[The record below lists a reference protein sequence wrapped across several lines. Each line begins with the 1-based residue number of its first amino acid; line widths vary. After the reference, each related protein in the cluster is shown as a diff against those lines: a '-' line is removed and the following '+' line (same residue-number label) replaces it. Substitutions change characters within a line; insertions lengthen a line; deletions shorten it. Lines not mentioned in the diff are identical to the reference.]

1 MYKRVKITLWV
12 KIKEKLHAERLH
24 PDNMSATRYFIL
36 FSCLSFSPAPS
47 VVVYLLISSFLQTMV
62 LSQKTLVWM

>member
-36 FSCLSFSPAPS
+36 FSGLLIDIKFSSNHGSFSENS
-47 VVVYLLISSFLQTMV
+47 CMDVSSPV
-62 LSQKTLVWM
+62 